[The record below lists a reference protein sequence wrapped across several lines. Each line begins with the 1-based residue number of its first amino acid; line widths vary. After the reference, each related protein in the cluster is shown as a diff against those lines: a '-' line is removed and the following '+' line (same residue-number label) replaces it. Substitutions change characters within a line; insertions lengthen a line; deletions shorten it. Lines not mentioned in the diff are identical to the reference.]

1 MKVYWLEQTEADL
14 PKGGTGVPPVD
25 GHAQDG
31 PATRP
36 ESEWLGA
43 KERVQLNAMR
53 FAKRRADWQLG
64 RWTAKHAVAACLQL
78 PADLPSLAS
87 IEVRPGP
94 SGAPE
99 TFLGNKCAPVTI
111 SLSHRAGRAVCA
123 VATYGSALGC
133 DLEVIEPHSDAF
145 IADYFATEEQAL
157 VARAAPAE
165 RPWLVTL
172 LWSAKES
179 ALKALHV
186 GLRLDTRCVIVTL
199 LGAEQIQSE
208 EGKVC
213 VPEESTRNSGFA
225 ARQPDAA
232 NGWLPLRVR
241 NIHDQTFLGWWQQ
254 TGNLFRTI
262 VAAPPPVRPLF
273 LNVPLITGGQSLLKG
288 GHSNADRQSSGA

>member
-14 PKGGTGVPPVD
+14 PKAGTGACPMHGSRPWTVI
-25 GHAQDG
+25 GQDG
-31 PATRP
+31 RATRP
-36 ESEWLGA
+36 EPEWLGA

-78 PADLPSLAS
+78 PADLHSLAS

-99 TFLGNKCAPVTI
+99 TFLGNKWAPVTI

-123 VATYGSALGC
+123 VAPYRGALGC

-157 VARAAPAE
+157 VARAAPAD

-179 ALKALHV
+179 ALKALRA

-199 LGAEQIQSE
+199 VDALRNPKRGRRSVRARGVYQKLGFRR
-208 EGKVC
+208 
-213 VPEESTRNSGFA
+213 STAGRRQWLASS
-225 ARQPDAA
+225 AR
-232 NGWLPLRVR
+232 
-241 NIHDQTFLGWWQQ
+241 
-254 TGNLFRTI
+254 
-262 VAAPPPVRPLF
+262 
-273 LNVPLITGGQSLLKG
+273 
-288 GHSNADRQSSGA
+288 SSHP

>member
-1 MKVYWLEQTEADL
+1 MNVYWLEQAEADL
-14 PKGGTGVPPVD
+14 PKAGMGLPPVD
-25 GHAQDG
+25 GYAQDG

-43 KERVQLNAMR
+43 KELVQLDAMR

-78 PADLPSLAS
+78 PADLPSLAR
-87 IEVRPGP
+87 IEVRPSP

-99 TFLGNKCAPVTI
+99 MFLGNKWAPVTI

-123 VATYGSALGC
+123 VATYRSALGC

-157 VARAAPAE
+157 VARAAPAD

-179 ALKALHV
+179 ALKALRA
-186 GLRLDTRCVIVTL
+186 GLRLDTRRVIVTL
-199 LGAEQIQSE
+199 VDVLGTQNE
-208 EGKVC
+208 EGEVC
-213 VPEESTRNSGFA
+213 VPGESISNSGFA
-225 ARQPDAA
+225 TRQPDAV
-232 NGWLPLRVR
+232 NGWLPL
-241 NIHDQTFLGWWQQ
+241 L
-254 TGNLFRTI
+254 RT
-262 VAAPPPVRPLF
+262 AHP
-273 LNVPLITGGQSLLKG
+273 
-288 GHSNADRQSSGA
+288 